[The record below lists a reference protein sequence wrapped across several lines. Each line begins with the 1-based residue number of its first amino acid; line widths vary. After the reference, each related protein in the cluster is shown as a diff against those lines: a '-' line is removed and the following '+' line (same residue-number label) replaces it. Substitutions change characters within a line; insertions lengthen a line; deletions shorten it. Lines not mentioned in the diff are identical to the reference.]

1 MVKFQLSGLY
11 SAEEMGVGMTE
22 SSDIIIDIEA
32 EQNNTQENKKKVD
45 FSQNFSQSNAT
56 TFSEDERQVLLSL
69 GLEVKNEDGYYWIV
83 GNTYGLNEK
92 IKQLGYRFHPE
103 KKNMVEANWKCSL
116 RTHMK
121 ICYNLGVS
129 MQGYDMKKFKA
140 LLESIFSDTDQAKKL
155 IQAFE
160 EFANDR
166 ATTQRLNFGNLKQEA
181 IEQIRNELVS
191 KDLFQ
196 SETKGLEA
204 EIKRMESSLKQQGI
218 YWLIGACVVSIATI
232 ISSVWAIMDFMVEHL
247 KNNTLALETI

>member
-1 MVKFQLSGLY
+1 
-11 SAEEMGVGMTE
+11 
-22 SSDIIIDIEA
+22 
-32 EQNNTQENKKKVD
+32 
-45 FSQNFSQSNAT
+45 
-56 TFSEDERQVLLSL
+56 
-69 GLEVKNEDGYYWIV
+69 
-83 GNTYGLNEK
+83 
-92 IKQLGYRFHPE
+92 
-103 KKNMVEANWKCSL
+103 
-116 RTHMK
+116 
-121 ICYNLGVS
+121 
-129 MQGYDMKKFKA
+129 MQGYAMEKEITLNESFKT
-140 LLESIFSDTDQAKKL
+140 LLKSIFSDTDQAKKL

-204 EIKRMESSLKQQGI
+204 EIKRMESSLQSEIKLSISSLKQQGI

-247 KNNTLALETI
+247 K

>member
-1 MVKFQLSGLY
+1 
-11 SAEEMGVGMTE
+11 
-22 SSDIIIDIEA
+22 
-32 EQNNTQENKKKVD
+32 
-45 FSQNFSQSNAT
+45 
-56 TFSEDERQVLLSL
+56 
-69 GLEVKNEDGYYWIV
+69 
-83 GNTYGLNEK
+83 
-92 IKQLGYRFHPE
+92 
-103 KKNMVEANWKCSL
+103 MVETNWKCSL

-129 MQGYDMKKFKA
+129 MQGYAMEKEITLNESFKT
-140 LLESIFSDTDQAKKL
+140 LLKSIFSDTDQAKKL

-196 SETKGLEA
+196 SEIKRLEA
-204 EIKRMESSLKQQGI
+204 EIKLSVSLLKQQGI

-232 ISSVWAIMDFMVEHL
+232 ISSVWAIMNFMVEHL
-247 KNNTLALETI
+247 K

>member
-11 SAEEMGVGMTE
+11 SSEEMGVGMTE
-22 SSDIIIDIEA
+22 TSDIVIDIEA
-32 EQNNTQENKKKVD
+32 CQNNTHENKKKVD

-69 GLEVKNEDGYYWIV
+69 GLEVKNEDDYYWIV

-92 IKQLGYRFHPE
+92 IKQLGYRFHSE

-121 ICYNLGVS
+121 IYYNLGVS
-129 MQGYDMKKFKA
+129 MQGYDIKKEITLNESFKA

-196 SETKGLEA
+196 SEIKRLEA
-204 EIKRMESSLKQQGI
+204 EIKLSVSLLKQQGI

-232 ISSVWAIMDFMVEHL
+232 ISSVWAIMNFMVEHL
-247 KNNTLALETI
+247 K

>member
-1 MVKFQLSGLY
+1 
-11 SAEEMGVGMTE
+11 
-22 SSDIIIDIEA
+22 
-32 EQNNTQENKKKVD
+32 
-45 FSQNFSQSNAT
+45 
-56 TFSEDERQVLLSL
+56 
-69 GLEVKNEDGYYWIV
+69 
-83 GNTYGLNEK
+83 
-92 IKQLGYRFHPE
+92 
-103 KKNMVEANWKCSL
+103 
-116 RTHMK
+116 
-121 ICYNLGVS
+121 
-129 MQGYDMKKFKA
+129 MQGYAMKKEITLNESFKA

-204 EIKRMESSLKQQGI
+204 EIKRMESSLQSEIKLSISSLKQQGI

-247 KNNTLALETI
+247 K

>member
-1 MVKFQLSGLY
+1 
-11 SAEEMGVGMTE
+11 
-22 SSDIIIDIEA
+22 
-32 EQNNTQENKKKVD
+32 
-45 FSQNFSQSNAT
+45 
-56 TFSEDERQVLLSL
+56 
-69 GLEVKNEDGYYWIV
+69 
-83 GNTYGLNEK
+83 
-92 IKQLGYRFHPE
+92 
-103 KKNMVEANWKCSL
+103 MVETNWKCSL

-129 MQGYDMKKFKA
+129 MQGYDIKKEITLNESFKT

-196 SETKGLEA
+196 SEIKRLEA
-204 EIKRMESSLKQQGI
+204 EIKLSVSLLKQQGI

-247 KNNTLALETI
+247 K

>member
-1 MVKFQLSGLY
+1 
-11 SAEEMGVGMTE
+11 
-22 SSDIIIDIEA
+22 
-32 EQNNTQENKKKVD
+32 
-45 FSQNFSQSNAT
+45 
-56 TFSEDERQVLLSL
+56 
-69 GLEVKNEDGYYWIV
+69 
-83 GNTYGLNEK
+83 
-92 IKQLGYRFHPE
+92 
-103 KKNMVEANWKCSL
+103 MVETNWKCSL

-129 MQGYDMKKFKA
+129 MQGYAMEKEITLNESFKA

-196 SETKGLEA
+196 SEIKRLEA
-204 EIKRMESSLKQQGI
+204 EIKLSVSLLKQQGI

-232 ISSVWAIMDFMVEHL
+232 ISSVWAIMNFMVEHL
-247 KNNTLALETI
+247 K

>member
-1 MVKFQLSGLY
+1 MEK
-11 SAEEMGVGMTE
+11 EIT
-22 SSDIIIDIEA
+22 
-32 EQNNTQENKKKVD
+32 
-45 FSQNFSQSNAT
+45 
-56 TFSEDERQVLLSL
+56 
-69 GLEVKNEDGYYWIV
+69 
-83 GNTYGLNEK
+83 LNE
-92 IKQLGYRFHPE
+92 
-103 KKNMVEANWKCSL
+103 S
-116 RTHMK
+116 
-121 ICYNLGVS
+121 
-129 MQGYDMKKFKA
+129 FKA

-204 EIKRMESSLKQQGI
+204 EIKRMESSLQSEIKLSISSLKQQGI

-247 KNNTLALETI
+247 K

>member
-1 MVKFQLSGLY
+1 
-11 SAEEMGVGMTE
+11 
-22 SSDIIIDIEA
+22 
-32 EQNNTQENKKKVD
+32 
-45 FSQNFSQSNAT
+45 
-56 TFSEDERQVLLSL
+56 
-69 GLEVKNEDGYYWIV
+69 
-83 GNTYGLNEK
+83 
-92 IKQLGYRFHPE
+92 
-103 KKNMVEANWKCSL
+103 
-116 RTHMK
+116 
-121 ICYNLGVS
+121 
-129 MQGYDMKKFKA
+129 MQGYDIKKEITLNESFKA

-196 SETKGLEA
+196 SEIKRLEA
-204 EIKRMESSLKQQGI
+204 EIKLSVSLLKQQGI

-247 KNNTLALETI
+247 K

>member
-1 MVKFQLSGLY
+1 M
-11 SAEEMGVGMTE
+11 
-22 SSDIIIDIEA
+22 
-32 EQNNTQENKKKVD
+32 KKEI
-45 FSQNFSQSNAT
+45 T
-56 TFSEDERQVLLSL
+56 
-69 GLEVKNEDGYYWIV
+69 
-83 GNTYGLNEK
+83 LNE
-92 IKQLGYRFHPE
+92 
-103 KKNMVEANWKCSL
+103 S
-116 RTHMK
+116 
-121 ICYNLGVS
+121 
-129 MQGYDMKKFKA
+129 FKA

-204 EIKRMESSLKQQGI
+204 EIKRMESSLQSEIKLSISSLKQQGI

-247 KNNTLALETI
+247 K

>member
-1 MVKFQLSGLY
+1 
-11 SAEEMGVGMTE
+11 
-22 SSDIIIDIEA
+22 
-32 EQNNTQENKKKVD
+32 
-45 FSQNFSQSNAT
+45 
-56 TFSEDERQVLLSL
+56 
-69 GLEVKNEDGYYWIV
+69 
-83 GNTYGLNEK
+83 
-92 IKQLGYRFHPE
+92 
-103 KKNMVEANWKCSL
+103 
-116 RTHMK
+116 
-121 ICYNLGVS
+121 
-129 MQGYDMKKFKA
+129 MQGYAMKKKLQLNESFKA
-140 LLESIFSDTDQAKKL
+140 LLESIFSDTNQAKKL

-204 EIKRMESSLKQQGI
+204 EIKRMESSLQSEIKLSVSLLKQQGI

-247 KNNTLALETI
+247 K

>member
-1 MVKFQLSGLY
+1 
-11 SAEEMGVGMTE
+11 
-22 SSDIIIDIEA
+22 
-32 EQNNTQENKKKVD
+32 
-45 FSQNFSQSNAT
+45 
-56 TFSEDERQVLLSL
+56 
-69 GLEVKNEDGYYWIV
+69 
-83 GNTYGLNEK
+83 
-92 IKQLGYRFHPE
+92 
-103 KKNMVEANWKCSL
+103 MVEANWKCSL

-129 MQGYDMKKFKA
+129 MQGYDMKKIKA

>member
-1 MVKFQLSGLY
+1 
-11 SAEEMGVGMTE
+11 
-22 SSDIIIDIEA
+22 
-32 EQNNTQENKKKVD
+32 
-45 FSQNFSQSNAT
+45 
-56 TFSEDERQVLLSL
+56 
-69 GLEVKNEDGYYWIV
+69 
-83 GNTYGLNEK
+83 
-92 IKQLGYRFHPE
+92 
-103 KKNMVEANWKCSL
+103 
-116 RTHMK
+116 
-121 ICYNLGVS
+121 
-129 MQGYDMKKFKA
+129 MQRYDMKKEITLNESFKA

-232 ISSVWAIMDFMVEHL
+232 ISSVWAIMDFMVKHL
-247 KNNTLALETI
+247 K

>member
-1 MVKFQLSGLY
+1 MPW
-11 SAEEMGVGMTE
+11 
-22 SSDIIIDIEA
+22 
-32 EQNNTQENKKKVD
+32 KKKL
-45 FSQNFSQSNAT
+45 Q
-56 TFSEDERQVLLSL
+56 
-69 GLEVKNEDGYYWIV
+69 
-83 GNTYGLNEK
+83 LNE
-92 IKQLGYRFHPE
+92 
-103 KKNMVEANWKCSL
+103 S
-116 RTHMK
+116 
-121 ICYNLGVS
+121 
-129 MQGYDMKKFKA
+129 FKA
-140 LLESIFSDTDQAKKL
+140 LLESIFSDTNQAKKL

-204 EIKRMESSLKQQGI
+204 EIKWMESSLQSEIKLSVSLLKQQGI

-247 KNNTLALETI
+247 K